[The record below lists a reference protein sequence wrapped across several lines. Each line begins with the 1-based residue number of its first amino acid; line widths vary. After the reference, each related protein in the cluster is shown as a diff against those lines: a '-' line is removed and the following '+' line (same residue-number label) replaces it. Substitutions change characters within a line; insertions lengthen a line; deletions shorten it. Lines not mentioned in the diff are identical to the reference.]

1 MIRTSRY
8 FINVDDGSVVAWT
21 SEIEQNYKFKE
32 ITVKIAMAI
41 EHGKISWEEVVRQIV
56 TQINPKSLDEMIDD
70 KTKLNVRGADLKLV
84 EQALQD
90 GTQQSGEGTPF
101 DIDVPENAT
110 EEEKKSARE
119 TAAKKR
125 AEAKAAKDAEAK
137 AAEEKARKD
146 EELAAA
152 ALAEAGD
159 ASGTEDMPADG
170 PGVKDVNL

>member
-1 MIRTSRY
+1 MIKTSRY

-21 SEIEQNYKFKE
+21 SEIEQNFKFKE
-32 ITVKIAMAI
+32 ITVKVAMAI
-41 EHGKISWEEVVRQIV
+41 ENGKILWDEVVRQIV
-56 TQINPKSLDEMIDD
+56 AQITPQSLDEMIDD
-70 KTKLNVRGADLKLV
+70 KTKQNVRCADLKLV

>member
-1 MIRTSRY
+1 M
-8 FINVDDGSVVAWT
+8 
-21 SEIEQNYKFKE
+21 
-32 ITVKIAMAI
+32 
-41 EHGKISWEEVVRQIV
+41 
-56 TQINPKSLDEMIDD
+56 
-70 KTKLNVRGADLKLV
+70 V

-90 GTQQSGEGTPF
+90 GTQQSGEGNPF
-101 DIDVPENAT
+101 DIDGPENAT
-110 EEEKKSARE
+110 EEKKKSARE